1 MWPGDIE
8 ITQTRS
14 SRGRPA
20 TRLWFLWLLK
30 VEAEEEPR
38 AAAAGGAES
47 SAGAEVDVD
56 AGVVIG
62 GGIGVGVDVAVRS
75 PQSEKTPISAPSSA
89 TSEEPPEC
97 GCPHS
102 A

>member
-1 MWPGDIE
+1 MSTILVP
-8 ITQTRS
+8 S
-14 SRGRPA
+14 PA
-20 TRLWFLWLLK
+20 KKCQPLLLLPCFNPAC
-30 VEAEEEPR
+30 VCVTEEEPR